1 MFQYNSAKEMK
12 CFLDKNIDCKTKE
25 DKDLLEQIKHYL
37 DWPLQLYALQE
48 AEYLLQVELGG
59 EFDNLTIPEK
69 VISRLAED
77 LYEKDFLADANKCV
91 EFTTDFLNK
100 TPLEEDNSPFHPDYV
115 TYECAYSVHD
125 NQPTFDIQFINAD
138 RNEDETEFTCE
149 SGQNIIQCLRELH
162 HLFEDFKKENSGI
175 KEVLKVMYVGTD
187 TRRGK

>member
-1 MFQYNSAKEMK
+1 MSILKNKIDFVALVAVNGANPNGDPNAENMPRVDDEMYGEISSGCIHRK
-12 CFLDKNIDCKTKE
+12 IRNRMQE
-25 DKDLLEQIKHYL
+25 DVYKRQ
-37 DWPLQLYALQE
+37 
-48 AEYLLQVELGG
+48 
-59 EFDNLTIPEK
+59 
-69 VISRLAED
+69 
-77 LYEKDFLADANKCV
+77 
-91 EFTTDFLNK
+91 
-100 TPLEEDNSPFHPDYV
+100 V